1 MIRQVTSSI
10 ELVCF
15 FFLTAAL
22 SFPESDVQVVP
33 GSVKS
38 GSFVVRNLSGKTPVE
53 SRVLQ
58 VQVELSNHN
67 TAILNVL
74 MLYDPRSKLFWW
86 QADPIP
92 SIHQTTSISQ
102 MLPHNSLIFLTRSK
116 FVMFWNGWGSAA
128 RILIRESSEHYSSLD
143 EGQTNVFHVLGDKRE
158 DLQAGRFLHE
168 YKEVAFLGL
177 GRDFIDSKYEAVNR
191 GLKLK
196 DVSRV
201 GARWQIIEES
211 PNGGS
216 ATIVLDGKYQVI
228 KINFS
233 RQNE

>member
-1 MIRQVTSSI
+1 
-10 ELVCF
+10 
-15 FFLTAAL
+15 
-22 SFPESDVQVVP
+22 
-33 GSVKS
+33 
-38 GSFVVRNLSGKTPVE
+38 
-53 SRVLQ
+53 
-58 VQVELSNHN
+58 
-67 TAILNVL
+67 
-74 MLYDPRSKLFWW
+74 
-86 QADPIP
+86 
-92 SIHQTTSISQ
+92 

-177 GRDFIDSKYEAVNR
+177 GRDFIDSKYETINR

-196 DVSRV
+196 DVSRA
-201 GARWQIIEES
+201 GARWQIIEEG

-216 ATIVLDGKYQVI
+216 ATIALDEKYQVI
-228 KINFS
+228 KTNFS

>member
-1 MIRQVTSSI
+1 
-10 ELVCF
+10 
-15 FFLTAAL
+15 
-22 SFPESDVQVVP
+22 
-33 GSVKS
+33 
-38 GSFVVRNLSGKTPVE
+38 
-53 SRVLQ
+53 
-58 VQVELSNHN
+58 
-67 TAILNVL
+67 

-128 RILIRESSEHYSSLD
+128 RIFIRESSEHYSSLD
-143 EGQTNVFHVLGDKRE
+143 EGQTNVFHVLGDKRG

-177 GRDFIDSKYEAVNR
+177 DRDFIDSKYEAVNR

-201 GARWQIIEES
+201 GARWQIIEEG

-216 ATIVLDGKYQVI
+216 ATIVLDEKYQVI
-228 KINFS
+228 KTSLS